1 MMGSRACITGL
12 LCSDINLKYDRARQS
27 IVSGWMPLFARY
39 RSLIGKYNYTVY
51 FWIDLEI
58 IRAIPQKIGKE
69 SYCLLKYWLKCMR
82 ASQGIYVNT
91 ETLKTKPF
99 SINFKN
105 KYFFHLPVSLFQ
117 SRRSFFLN
125 SLKMD
130 SFSTFWCSSLLCHF

>member
-1 MMGSRACITGL
+1 
-12 LCSDINLKYDRARQS
+12 
-27 IVSGWMPLFARY
+27 MPLFARY

-99 SINFKN
+99 SINFKT

-117 SRRSFFLN
+117 STRSFFFKFSENGFVFDIL
-125 SLKMD
+125 MFFIIM
-130 SFSTFWCSSLLCHF
+130 SFLIVVLGS